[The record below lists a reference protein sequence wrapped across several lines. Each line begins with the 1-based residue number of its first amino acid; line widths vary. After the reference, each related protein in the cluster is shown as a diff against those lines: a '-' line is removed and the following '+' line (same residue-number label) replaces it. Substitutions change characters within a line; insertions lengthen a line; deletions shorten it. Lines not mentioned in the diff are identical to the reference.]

1 MPVCFHLKAYFFP
14 KFLFHQYALM
24 YISPLI
30 NLITRQDPVMQH
42 KVSLSKSEISLGKE
56 GMAILTYQ
64 RAASDKRK

>member
-1 MPVCFHLKAYFFP
+1 MSVCFHLKAYFFP

-42 KVSLSKSEISLGKE
+42 KVSFSMSKISSGNE
-56 GMAILTYQ
+56 SMVI
-64 RAASDKRK
+64 